1 MKTESGTAEST
12 DSLCAHTLLSPK
24 RLPGA
29 PRILSR
35 FSDTPRSAK
44 SSPSPDSP
52 RRRLLLPIWTP
63 PFRTTAFHTSH
74 LEVLLNAFS
83 IEFQRAREQN
93 RQLEAERLSLIAKLQ
108 SALAALAAPII
119 DIWEGIV
126 VLPLI
131 GPIDDERAQEITSRL
146 LDRLQRHQI
155 ATVIVDLTGVTE
167 ASDPLARHLS
177 RLFSAVRLLG
187 VRCAISGI
195 SPAVA
200 REMVRLGVDWPSDI
214 HRSLAEALHA
224 TVEIQPSR
232 QQVAARM
239 RRSAYE

>member
-1 MKTESGTAEST
+1 
-12 DSLCAHTLLSPK
+12 
-24 RLPGA
+24 
-29 PRILSR
+29 
-35 FSDTPRSAK
+35 
-44 SSPSPDSP
+44 
-52 RRRLLLPIWTP
+52 
-63 PFRTTAFHTSH
+63 
-74 LEVLLNAFS
+74 VLLNAFS